1 MPKLSR
7 IMIRLAF
14 LHCWVGF
21 GLATLLISRKGL
33 PEQFDSALWQ
43 SYIWQWLPAHVDML
57 LLGWMVQLSMAV
69 AYWILPRL
77 AGTGSERGR
86 FGFAVTAATLLN
98 IGIVIF
104 AGAVLLAAWYPDW
117 LWVQSVGLT
126 LQLLAIMAYGVHAWP
141 RIRPAIVSKN

>member
-33 PEQFDSALWQ
+33 PQLFDSTVWS
-43 SYIWQWLPAHVDML
+43 SYVWQWLPAHVDIL
-57 LLGWMVQLSMAV
+57 LLGWMVQLSMGG

-77 AGTGSERGR
+77 PGTGSERGR
-86 FGFAVTAATLLN
+86 FGFAVTAAALLN
-98 IGIVIF
+98 GGILIF
-104 AGAVLLAAWYPDW
+104 AGAVLLAAWHPDI
-117 LWVQSVGLT
+117 LWVQSIGLT
-126 LQLLAIMAYGVHAWP
+126 LQLLAIVAYAIHAWP
-141 RIRPAIVSKN
+141 RIRPTFVARD

>member
-33 PEQFDSALWQ
+33 PEQFDSTLWQ

-77 AGTGSERGR
+77 PGTGSERGR

-98 IGIVIF
+98 IGILIF
-104 AGAVLLAAWYPDW
+104 AGAVMLAAWQPDW
-117 LWVQSVGLT
+117 LWVQSIGLT
-126 LQLLAIMAYGVHAWP
+126 LQLVAIMAYGVHAWP